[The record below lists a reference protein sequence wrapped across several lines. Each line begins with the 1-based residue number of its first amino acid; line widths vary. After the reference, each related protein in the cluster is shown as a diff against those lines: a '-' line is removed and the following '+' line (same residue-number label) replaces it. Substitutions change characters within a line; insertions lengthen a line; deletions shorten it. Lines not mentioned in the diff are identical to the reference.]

1 MISPSPKVSRFLRF
15 AIVLWCGFFVFLA
28 SWHGEA
34 QQQPSSPVGPL
45 SPRTGLLLKD
55 GVIIR
60 LIQTS
65 SGDRAHDYV
74 SQLALW
80 DRNQVSE
87 GYSRAAE
94 WVSQK
99 AKDFGLEQVTIE
111 RFPSDGKIEYFGK
124 TMPPQWKVRKGE
136 L

>member
-1 MISPSPKVSRFLRF
+1 MKYAHPEVRRLVRLAGNLLGGLI
-15 AIVLWCGFFVFLA
+15 VFLT
-28 SWHGEA
+28 SWQGVA
-34 QQQPSSPVGPL
+34 QQQPSSPVGQL

-55 GVIIR
+55 GIIIR
-60 LIQTS
+60 LIQTC
-65 SGDRAHDYV
+65 SGDLAHDYV

-80 DRNQVSE
+80 NRNQVTE

-94 WVSQK
+94 WASQK

-111 RFPSDGKIEYFGK
+111 RFPSDGKIEYFGEP
-124 TMPPQWKVRKGE
+124 TPPQWKVRKGE